1 MYLNK
6 EDIKLYE
13 KSINKVICYP
23 SFTSTS
29 IGKDSFSPD
38 PNHNKDLELVLIVI
52 KQNNT
57 KSCVSI
63 SEFSKYPGEE
73 EYLFLPFSF
82 FKIMKVE
89 LNEGN
94 ADNPHII
101 HLLAINSKKPIE
113 EMFSEFM
120 ENETDSLNPEGLDL
134 LYLNYNSTEI
144 LFNKIY
150 LYKYK
155 H

>member
-1 MYLNK
+1 
-6 EDIKLYE
+6 
-13 KSINKVICYP
+13 
-23 SFTSTS
+23 
-29 IGKDSFSPD
+29 
-38 PNHNKDLELVLIVI
+38 
-52 KQNNT
+52 
-57 KSCVSI
+57 
-63 SEFSKYPGEE
+63 
-73 EYLFLPFSF
+73 
-82 FKIMKVE
+82 MKVE

-94 ADNPHII
+94 ADHPHII

-134 LYLNYNSTEI
+134 IYLNYNGTEI

-150 LYKYK
+150 LSKYK